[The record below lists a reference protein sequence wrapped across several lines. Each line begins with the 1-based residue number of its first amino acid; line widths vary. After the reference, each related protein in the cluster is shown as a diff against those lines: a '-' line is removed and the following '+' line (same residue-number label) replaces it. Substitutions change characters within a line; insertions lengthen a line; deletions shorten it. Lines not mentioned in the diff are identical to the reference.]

1 VACPDRGVL
10 GEGELLRRRDDRGS
24 ACALICKPSAA
35 GSWALIAR
43 ALRPRRPRL
52 RRRLRR
58 PAGRAVSRT
67 APTARGPAGGRVR
80 GAGRSTPSPLEILHA
95 LVEQPDSDHQ
105 PLATADEEPTGH
117 LALTP
122 PIDAPRR
129 PVSRKGRPM
138 KCPVKGRQAGHRRS
152 SPERTRDPCFC
163 RPAGPASRP
172 PSSPVCADRR
182 EAGPLAV
189 ANPTTCSHLARS
201 REPGHPVPR
210 PSFALAESATLPVS
224 AGSGRLDESA
234 QMATM
239 R

>member
-1 VACPDRGVL
+1 MRPDQQ
-10 GEGELLRRRDDRGS
+10 
-24 ACALICKPSAA
+24 PSAA
-35 GSWALIAR
+35 GSSALIAR
-43 ALRPRRPRL
+43 ALRPRCPRL
-52 RRRLRR
+52 LGVFGGP
-58 PAGRAVSRT
+58 PAAVSRT

-152 SPERTRDPCFC
+152 SPERHS
-163 RPAGPASRP
+163 RPLLLSSGRPGVPAAFIPGLRGQEGSRPLGGREPDDMLAPGEEQGARASR
-172 PSSPVCADRR
+172 A
-182 EAGPLAV
+182 AAV
-189 ANPTTCSHLARS
+189 LCSR
-201 REPGHPVPR
+201 
-210 PSFALAESATLPVS
+210 
-224 AGSGRLDESA
+224 
-234 QMATM
+234 
-239 R
+239 